1 MPWSSRLAR
10 VIVLAAI
17 ASTAYTVVDWHLAKQ
32 RSSPPWKL
40 VPADWAWTGTGSPYL
55 TVDATVAD
63 EVTIF
68 SDYTCPSCR
77 RLFLD
82 VLPKSPDGIRRTVRV
97 RHLPASGVDRAMAG
111 ALVAICS
118 ERLGRFPEIHRSLFD
133 AMDRLNTHSV
143 EALLD
148 ATGLARNKQVRECVE
163 SAEARQVLDYD
174 IDMAIGLGLDA
185 TPTIIVDGKIYRGI
199 PRQLRRLLEKE

>member
-1 MPWSSRLAR
+1 M
-10 VIVLAAI
+10 
-17 ASTAYTVVDWHLAKQ
+17 
-32 RSSPPWKL
+32 PWKL
-40 VPADWAWTGTGSPYL
+40 LPADWAWTGTGSPYL

-82 VLPKSPDGIRRTVRV
+82 VLPKSPDGIRR
-97 RHLPASGVDRAMAG
+97 
-111 ALVAICS
+111 
-118 ERLGRFPEIHRSLFD
+118 
-133 AMDRLNTHSV
+133 
-143 EALLD
+143 
-148 ATGLARNKQVRECVE
+148 
-163 SAEARQVLDYD
+163 QVLDYD
-174 IDMAIGLGLDA
+174 IDMAVGLGLDA